1 MRNFRAIQI
10 RNDKKGKRKEL
21 PKGAPTPKT
30 RAKRPRIHDEES
42 VENADTLE
50 DQGDDDP
57 RVSSVDDNSHEDI
70 MNLDPEEDVLK
81 PTLSLGYQ
89 GFSISG
95 HCLCV
100 VVEPWPT
107 IRTMTEPTR
116 STPALTHSPEDQ
128 GRPRNRDP
136 LFLPE
141 EPDSQVGGNGGE
153 QYVNTAYLERVLND
167 ANDSDQEDLGGMV
180 EFSQVLRN
188 VGDSRAGAMNDDDDA
203 NGSVLFGDA
212 DEYREL

>member
-1 MRNFRAIQI
+1 M
-10 RNDKKGKRKEL
+10 
-21 PKGAPTPKT
+21 
-30 RAKRPRIHDEES
+30 
-42 VENADTLE
+42 LE
-50 DQGDDDP
+50 DQGDDLP
-57 RVSSVDDNSHEDI
+57 RVSTIDDASSGDI
-70 MNLDPEEDVLK
+70 MNLDLEEDVLK
-81 PTLSLGYQ
+81 PTLSLEYQ
-89 GFSISG
+89 GFSFLG

-107 IRTMTEPTR
+107 IRTMAGPTR
-116 STPALTHSPEDQ
+116 SAPALTHSPEDH

-141 EPDSQVGGNGGE
+141 EPDSQVGGGGE
-153 QYVNTAYLERVLND
+153 QYVNTAYLDRVLND
-167 ANDSDQEDLGGMV
+167 ANDSDQEDFGGMV

-188 VGDSRAGAMNDDDDA
+188 VGDSRAGAMNDDEDA